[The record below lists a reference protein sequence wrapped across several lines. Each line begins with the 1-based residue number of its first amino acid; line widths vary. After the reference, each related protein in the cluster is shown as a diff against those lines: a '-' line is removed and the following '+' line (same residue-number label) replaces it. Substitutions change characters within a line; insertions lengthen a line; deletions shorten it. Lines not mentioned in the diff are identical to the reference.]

1 MTDPQVHPPVSP
13 QSQSNAAD
21 PHGDHITVLRE
32 PAVEA
37 LQPTRGGIYIDGTFG
52 GGGHTGL
59 LLEQEPPIGLV
70 IAIDADLDAGPR
82 AGRLADLRGNRGRL
96 RFYHRN
102 FRDLASVV
110 DEAAVPRVDGILLD
124 LGLSSFQLDQG
135 ERGFSF
141 RQDAPLDMRFDQNG
155 GVTAAELVN
164 TADASEL
171 ARILWL
177 YGEEKQSRRI
187 AGAIV
192 RERGNAPIRTTGELA
207 SLVERTVGGRKRS
220 KIHPATRTFQA
231 LRIEVNAEL
240 DALSDVLRAATVV
253 LAPGGRLVVIAFQS
267 LEDRIVKRFIE
278 AESRSCVCPPDQP
291 ICTCD
296 TIPRLRR
303 IGKPIR
309 STEDEMSLNPRSR
322 SAIMRVA
329 ERLDR
334 GGTMAHRGSSV

>member
-1 MTDPQVHPPVSP
+1 MTDPQPPSPVSSQP
-13 QSQSNAAD
+13 QSNAAD
-21 PHGDHITVLRE
+21 PHGNHITVLRE

-37 LQPTRGGIYIDGTFG
+37 LQPTRGGIYVDGTFG
-52 GGGHTGL
+52 GGGHTSL

-70 IAIDADLDAGPR
+70 LALDADLDAGPR
-82 AGRLADLRGNRGRL
+82 AGRLAELPRNRGRL
-96 RFYHRN
+96 RLYHRN
-102 FRDLASVV
+102 FRDLQPVV
-110 DEAAVPRVDGILLD
+110 EEAAVPRVDGVLLD

-141 RQDAPLDMRFDQNG
+141 RQDAPLDMRFDQTG

-177 YGEEKQSRRI
+177 FGEEKQSRRI
-187 AGAIV
+187 AAAIV
-192 RERGNAPIRTTGELA
+192 REREKAPIRTTGELA
-207 SLVERTVGGRKRS
+207 SLVEQTVGGRRRS
-220 KIHPATRTFQA
+220 PIHPATRTFQA

-240 DALSDVLRAATVV
+240 DALSEVLQAATAV
-253 LAPGGRLVVIAFQS
+253 LAPGGRLVVIAFHS

-278 AESRSCVCPPDQP
+278 AESRTCVCPPDQP

-309 STEDEMSLNPRSR
+309 PSEDEMRLNPRSR

-334 GGTMAHRGSSV
+334 GGNVAHRGSSE